1 MLISKKS
8 LFLSLFLLTT
18 GIGGGTAIAIEGFI
32 LFGTLCVFGFIGLA
46 VFFLIFL
53 N

>member
-1 MLISKKS
+1 MV
-8 LFLSLFLLTT
+8 

-32 LFGTLCVFGFIGLA
+32 LFGILFFFGFIGLS
-46 VFFLIFL
+46 VFFLISL